1 MVCSLNSSMASTD
14 RITAGVPNAVST
26 FAVPS
31 IMKLFDVGRAPMR
44 LIALPTPWRIVP
56 CSPSVWTAPA
66 PRNSNDRKLR
76 PLSGRSVICFSV
88 ITWPTEAVS
97 VSRATVAACTS
108 TVSVAAPTANV
119 RSMRAT
125 WSTLSRMPDCL
136 ATLNPV
142 SSALT
147 EYTPVGRSG
156 NE

>member
-1 MVCSLNSSMASTD
+1 M
-14 RITAGVPNAVST
+14 
-26 FAVPS
+26 
-31 IMKLFDVGRAPMR
+31 
-44 LIALPTPWRIVP
+44 
-56 CSPSVWTAPA
+56 
-66 PRNSNDRKLR
+66 
-76 PLSGRSVICFSV
+76 ICFSV

-97 VSRATVAACTS
+97 VSRATVAAFTS

-136 ATLNPV
+136 ATLKPA